1 MNQIFEKEINDKLK
15 HKFSGI
21 FKENF
26 KEFYNGLSS
35 EIKRLDNANDRE
47 ILIKNMAMSIRKTKT
62 RWVNKI
68 LTDKN
73 GPIVKEISYAEF
85 KYNSLLAGEITKAEF
100 KKFSSAATF
109 EEFKDKLID
118 PLNKWKDDP
127 ESLLTDFK
135 YFKTLSKY
143 SIKTAFK
150 NDILKMYSNFESGE
164 VNTTKIPSIL
174 GDIPIETTNRVY
186 FLTDEQRKSLDEGL
200 DSIRDGTIDRI
211 VMIGEEAEEELL
223 LQLEKSTYLNIK
235 SGGNPTVLED
245 LMTQIAL
252 IKAVKTLNKLDTM
265 IIRYYYTH
273 FHKIVLGEPII
284 KSIGDICKDIGLSH
298 SGSNFEAIIDSIAK
312 LGSMN
317 ITHNY
322 KGNSINGG
330 FLTSYIYQ
338 IEGKTFAKVQL
349 GDILNNLILRNSTYS
364 FDENIF
370 NNLCADA
377 QQLLAWLQKR
387 RYKTVLNQVDRID
400 RIHIKAFANAI
411 YWNTKVLAKQ
421 RTRIMAALSDL
432 KNNNI
437 IVKDFMYD
445 KKAFT
450 FEVEYI
456 DLPENEKD
464 KLLNEDGDSNKVL
477 LSGTHTIIE

>member
-1 MNQIFEKEINDKLK
+1 MNEIFEKEINDNLK
-15 HKFSGI
+15 HKFNSI

-26 KEFYNGLSS
+26 EEFYNSLSY
-35 EIKRLDNANDRE
+35 EIKRLDNINDRE
-47 ILIKNMAMSIRKTKT
+47 ILIKNMIMSTRKTKA
-62 RWVNKI
+62 RWINKV
-68 LTDKN
+68 LTDEN
-73 GPIVKEISYAEF
+73 GVIVKEINYVAF
-85 KYNSLLAGEITKAEF
+85 KYKSMLDGEISKAEF
-100 KKFSSAATF
+100 KKISGANTF
-109 EEFKDKLID
+109 IEFKDKLVE
-118 PLNKWKDDP
+118 PLFKWRDNM

-135 YFKTLSKY
+135 YLKGLSKY

-150 NDILKMYSNFESGE
+150 NDILKIYSNFELAQG
-164 VNTTKIPSIL
+164 NTTKIPSIL

-186 FLTDEQRKSLDEGL
+186 FLTDEQQKNIDEGL
-200 DSIRDGTIDRI
+200 DNIREGTIDRI
-211 VMIGEEAEEELL
+211 VMIGEEAEEELK

-298 SGSNFEAIIDSIAK
+298 SGSNFESIIDSIAK

-317 ITHNY
+317 IKYNY

-330 FLTSYIYQ
+330 FLTSYIYI
-338 IEGKTFAKVQL
+338 IEGKTYAKVQL

-370 NNLCADA
+370 NKLCADA

-387 RYKTVLNQVDRID
+387 RYKTVLNQVNRID
-400 RIHIKAFANAI
+400 RIHIKSFANAI
-411 YWNTKVLAKQ
+411 YWNTKVLSKQ
-421 RTRIMAALSDL
+421 RTRIIDALLAL
-432 KNNNI
+432 KDNKI

-450 FEVEYI
+450 FEIEYI
-456 DLPENEKD
+456 DLPKNEKEQ
-464 KLLNEDGDSNKVL
+464 LLSEDSGSNKVFVET
-477 LSGTHTIIE
+477 THKVIE